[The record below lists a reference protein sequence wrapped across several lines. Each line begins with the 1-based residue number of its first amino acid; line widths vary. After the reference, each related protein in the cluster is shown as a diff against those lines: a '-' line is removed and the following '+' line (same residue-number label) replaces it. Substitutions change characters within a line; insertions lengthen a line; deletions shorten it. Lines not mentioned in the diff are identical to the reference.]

1 MNKIALMLVLLYMNP
16 LSGCS
21 GEPLTL
27 PFDPNVS
34 DKEYIIAT
42 KPTLSDEEVKA
53 SIDFLPEK
61 LSSVVI
67 QIAGG
72 DLKAKNMIFWGK
84 NGTGKSY
91 TAKAIGQRYFKPNN
105 AHYFAACELFGDMY
119 ENSGVRQ
126 LEVNLRPIIKAAEK
140 RSQYVVI
147 DWFRVF
153 AKKYPIGSKEEQKTI
168 SHFYSLVNEMSQTKN
183 IILVAVCNKI
193 NKMLPEVR
201 KYFKRSEDCHFPEI
215 SPVGLYERLLKINL
229 TRAEYEL
236 SSDDLQQIA
245 GKMDCLLSQ
254 VSCFVDDAQDAAF
267 DRTGDSFK
275 VTMQDFLQVLKERN
289 FASEQRS
296 ENWLQQLVHLFGN

>member
-105 AHYFAACELFGDMY
+105 AHYFAACELFGDM
-119 ENSGVRQ
+119 
-126 LEVNLRPIIKAAEK
+126 
-140 RSQYVVI
+140 
-147 DWFRVF
+147 
-153 AKKYPIGSKEEQKTI
+153 
-168 SHFYSLVNEMSQTKN
+168 
-183 IILVAVCNKI
+183 
-193 NKMLPEVR
+193 
-201 KYFKRSEDCHFPEI
+201 
-215 SPVGLYERLLKINL
+215 
-229 TRAEYEL
+229 
-236 SSDDLQQIA
+236 
-245 GKMDCLLSQ
+245 
-254 VSCFVDDAQDAAF
+254 
-267 DRTGDSFK
+267 
-275 VTMQDFLQVLKERN
+275 
-289 FASEQRS
+289 
-296 ENWLQQLVHLFGN
+296 